1 MIEGRA
7 LTLAEVVIMAHGGG
21 GTRMQDLLR
30 EMIFPALGGQTLEA
44 AEDAALLEVPPGK
57 LAFTTDSFVVKP
69 LFFSG
74 GDIGKLAVCGT
85 VNDLAMVGARPLY
98 LTLGLIL
105 EEGLPLDDLERVLAS
120 VASAA
125 RDASVKVVAGD
136 TKVVEKGKADGLYVN
151 TAGVGVV
158 DPGTQVSITG
168 ALPGDS
174 LIINGYVGDHGI
186 AVLKDRG
193 DFSFEFQLDSD
204 CAPLAGLVSEMLIA
218 GRVRALRDPTR
229 GGLAAALKE
238 MASSSHVSFEVDE
251 PAIPVREEV
260 RAVCEVL
267 GLDPLYVANEG
278 KLLAAVAPEDAPA
291 VLEAMRSHPLGK
303 DASVIGAAA
312 AGKVGRV
319 SITGEMGSSRL
330 LRMPS
335 GEQLPRIC

>member
-1 MIEGRA
+1 
-7 LTLAEVVIMAHGGG
+7 LAGDVVTMAHGGG

-30 EMIFPALGGQTLEA
+30 DMIFPALGGQTLDA
-44 AEDAALLEVPPGK
+44 AEDAAILELPPGT

-120 VASAA
+120 VAGAA

-136 TKVVEKGKADGLYVN
+136 TKVVERGKADGVYIN
-151 TAGVGVV
+151 TAGVGVIPAGV
-158 DPGTQVSITG
+158 EVSITRVT
-168 ALPGDS
+168 PGDA
-174 LIINGYVGDHGI
+174 LLINGYIGDHGI

-193 DFSFEFQLDSD
+193 DFAFDVVLDSD
-204 CAPLAGLVSEMLIA
+204 CAPLAGLVSDMLGA
-218 GRVRALRDPTR
+218 GRVHALRDPTR

-238 MASSSHVSFEVDE
+238 MSSCSAVSLEVDE
-251 PAIPVREEV
+251 PAVPLREEV
-260 RAVCEVL
+260 RAICEVL

-278 KLLAAVAPEDAPA
+278 KLLAAVAPEDAAA
-291 VLEAMRSHPLGK
+291 VLEAMKAHLLGRN
-303 DASVIGAAA
+303 AAVIGAAG
-312 AGKVGRV
+312 AGKPGRV
-319 SITGEMGSSRL
+319 SLTGEMGSSRL